1 MQILA
6 ETLMLRGGM
15 KKGDLQQTKALM
27 KMQVNGNDP
36 CLEPGGGPTEL
47 QASPFFTASPTF
59 VWR

>member
-1 MQILA
+1 
-6 ETLMLRGGM
+6 MLRGGM